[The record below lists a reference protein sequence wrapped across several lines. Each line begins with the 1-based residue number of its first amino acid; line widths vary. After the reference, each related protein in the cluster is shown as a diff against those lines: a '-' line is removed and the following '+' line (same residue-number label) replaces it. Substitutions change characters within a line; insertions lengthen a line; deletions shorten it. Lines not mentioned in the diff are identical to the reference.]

1 MGLSEGVGGRRALER
16 KIEQQAGW
24 QASSAAAHHLVDLGM
39 AGEPFCAF
47 MMMRAF
53 IHRSLR
59 LFSPTFSSCSSVS
72 GWPNRARPPTDVIVY
87 RFIHIQ
93 ASHKDV
99 LSLG

>member
-53 IHRSLR
+53 IHRSLLSNFFI
-59 LFSPTFSSCSSVS
+59 LFVRFRTAESSSASDRRHRISFHPHPSV
-72 GWPNRARPPTDVIVY
+72 T
-87 RFIHIQ
+87 
-93 ASHKDV
+93 
-99 LSLG
+99 

>member
-39 AGEPFCAF
+39 AAGEPFCAF

-53 IHRSLR
+53 IHRSLLSNFFI
-59 LFSPTFSSCSSVS
+59 LFVRFRMAESSSASDRRHRISFHPHPSV
-72 GWPNRARPPTDVIVY
+72 T
-87 RFIHIQ
+87 
-93 ASHKDV
+93 
-99 LSLG
+99 